1 MLQLSLS
8 LSLSLS
14 LPLPPSLFLSN
25 DGSSCHAVADVTRCH
40 DSQHSSVTLR
50 RRVLA
55 LCVCVCAC
63 VCVCMRVCVVHLFPP
78 LLWLCPEHVFLS
90 LFFVSCVLKNTQ
102 TEMSKLPLKGQ
113 TSNPQTNHWSLL
125 KGNMFSHPFP

>member
-8 LSLSLS
+8 LSLL
-14 LPLPPSLFLSN
+14 LQPSLFLSN

-55 LCVCVCAC
+55 LCVCVFVC
-63 VCVCMRVCVVHLFPP
+63 VCVCVCV
-78 LLWLCPEHVFLS
+78 LS
-90 LFFVSCVLKNTQ
+90 IY
-102 TEMSKLPLKGQ
+102 
-113 TSNPQTNHWSLL
+113 SLL
-125 KGNMFSHPFP
+125 SCGFALNMFFCHYYSSHVS